1 MKIRTFKLI
10 TWFAFLLS
18 IVRVVIFAFLDM
30 DCDGM
35 LATVFFATGK
45 YYYFFIMI
53 YLVITLR
60 FFSAKKDAAA
70 S

>member
-30 DCDGM
+30 NYDGM
-35 LATVFFATGK
+35 LATVFFATER
-45 YYYFFIMI
+45 YYYLFIMI
-53 YLVITLR
+53 YLIITLKV
-60 FFSAKKDAAA
+60 FSAKKDADA
-70 S
+70 

>member
-10 TWFAFLLS
+10 TWFALLLS

-30 DCDGM
+30 NYDGM
-35 LATVFFATGK
+35 LASVFFATER

-53 YLVITLR
+53 YLIITLR
-60 FFSAKKDAAA
+60 VFSAKKAADA
-70 S
+70 

>member
-30 DCDGM
+30 NCDGM
-35 LATVFFATGK
+35 LASVFFATER

-53 YLVITLR
+53 YLIITLR
-60 FFSAKKDAAA
+60 VFSAKKDADA
-70 S
+70 

>member
-10 TWFAFLLS
+10 TWFAFSLS

-30 DCDGM
+30 NCDGM
-35 LATVFFATGK
+35 LASVFFATER

-53 YLVITLR
+53 YLIITLR
-60 FFSAKKDAAA
+60 VFSAKKAADA
-70 S
+70 

>member
-30 DCDGM
+30 NCDGT
-35 LATVFFATGK
+35 LASVFLRRRDT
-45 YYYFFIMI
+45 
-53 YLVITLR
+53 ITFL
-60 FFSAKKDAAA
+60 S
-70 S
+70 

>member
-30 DCDGM
+30 NYDGT
-35 LATVFFATGK
+35 LASVFFATER
-45 YYYFFIMI
+45 YYYLFIMI
-53 YLVITLR
+53 YLIITLR
-60 FFSAKKDAAA
+60 VFSAKKAADA
-70 S
+70 